1 MIEGRLRY
9 LLCRESCITPRM
21 SNVSIFFSLGVLALE
36 KIQDLSVLIF
46 WPQAASYN
54 RRISIRCQHS
64 WLLTLQNKKRRSS
77 AKKKKW
83 DVRAWGSHFSSCIQK
98 IKILYH
104 NYSLNVVINHIW
116 KRNKLIIM
124 ELLRYDILLASSLLF
139 ISLWSI
145 NWRSFGRFVRCCR
158 IKIKLIVSPT
168 CLSRATTC

>member
-1 MIEGRLRY
+1 MSKKSRKEREKSDLIESLPRITRSRKLKPTTQVNCEPKLDRAQVSLSLGNQLWVCTTSILDLPMIEGRLRY

-77 AKKKKW
+77 AKKKK
-83 DVRAWGSHFSSCIQK
+83 
-98 IKILYH
+98 
-104 NYSLNVVINHIW
+104 
-116 KRNKLIIM
+116 
-124 ELLRYDILLASSLLF
+124 
-139 ISLWSI
+139 
-145 NWRSFGRFVRCCR
+145 
-158 IKIKLIVSPT
+158 
-168 CLSRATTC
+168 